1 MLVLDNVR
9 LTADSKPLSHEF
21 RRGCITVVLGHNGAG
36 KTRLCRLV
44 AGLDDC
50 LSGDILIGGERV
62 NDLSPGKRSVA
73 LVYQEFVNYASL
85 TVEENIGS
93 PMRAAKRSAKERR
106 TRVREIAAQ
115 LELTD
120 LLSRYPEELSGGQ
133 QQRVAIGRALA
144 KSAKVLVL
152 DEPLVNLDF
161 KLRESLE
168 VQLRELLVREELT
181 VVYTTSD
188 PRDAFNLA
196 DDLVLLHEHQVVQTG
211 EPLDVYQR
219 PVDPVAADL
228 MSDPGV
234 NRLPHHGSMRL
245 VRPEHLSLERS
256 NTTDVMFSARLLSA
270 ETSGSETFLH
280 CVVENEHWVARL
292 NGLHELDVGAEFELY
307 AHQNSVLEFAE
318 GGDG

>member
-1 MLVLDNVR
+1 MLILDNVR
-9 LTADSKPLSHEF
+9 LTATSKPLSHEF
-21 RRGCITVVLGHNGAG
+21 RRGRITVVLGRNGAG

-44 AGLDDC
+44 AGLDAC
-50 LSGDILIGGERV
+50 PAGDILIGGERV
-62 NDLSPGKRSVA
+62 NDVSPGKRSVA

-85 TVEENIGS
+85 TVEENIAS
-93 PMRAAKRSAKERR
+93 PLRAAKRSGKERQA
-106 TRVREIAAQ
+106 RVREIATQ
-115 LELTD
+115 LQLTD

-152 DEPLVNLDF
+152 DEPLVNLDY

-168 VQLRELLVREELT
+168 LQLRELLLREALT
-181 VVYTTSD
+181 VIYTSSD

-219 PVDPVAADL
+219 PVSPIAADL

-234 NRLPHHGSMRL
+234 NRLQQHGSMQL
-245 VRPEHLSLERS
+245 VRPEHLSLEQGDP
-256 NTTDVMFSARLLSA
+256 TDVAFPARLLSY
-270 ETSGSETFLH
+270 ETSGSETYLH
-280 CVVENEHWVARL
+280 CAVESEHWIARL
-292 NGLHELDVGAEFELY
+292 DGLHELDIGAELTLY
-307 AHQNSVLEFAE
+307 AHRNSVLRFE
-318 GGDG
+318 GGE

>member
-1 MLVLDNVR
+1 MLILDNVR
-9 LTADSKPLSHEF
+9 LTATSKPLNHEF
-21 RRGCITVVLGHNGAG
+21 RRGCITVVLGRNGAG

-44 AGLDDC
+44 AGLDTC
-50 LSGDILIGGERV
+50 LAGNILIDGKRI
-62 NDLSPGKRSVA
+62 NDVSPGKRSVA
-73 LVYQEFVNYASL
+73 LVYQAFVNYASL
-85 TVEENIGS
+85 TVEENIAS
-93 PMRAAKRSAKERR
+93 PMRAAKRSAMERQA
-106 TRVREIAAQ
+106 RVREIAAQ
-115 LELTD
+115 LQLTD

-181 VVYTTSD
+181 VIYTTSD

-211 EPLDVYQR
+211 MPLDVYQR
-219 PVDPVAADL
+219 PVNFIAADL

-234 NRLPHHGSMRL
+234 NRLTQDGSTLL
-245 VRPEHLSLERS
+245 VRPEHLSLERKFA
-256 NTTDVMFSARLLSA
+256 TDAVFPARLLSA

-280 CVVENEHWVARL
+280 CAVADEHWVARL
-292 NGLHELDVGAEFELY
+292 SGLHEFDIGAELTLY
-307 AHQNSVLEFAE
+307 SHRNSVLEFAE
-318 GGDG
+318 VSDG

>member
-1 MLVLDNVR
+1 MLNLDNVR
-9 LTADSKPLSHEF
+9 LTATSKPLSYEF
-21 RRGCITVVLGHNGAG
+21 RQGCITVVLGRNGAG

-44 AGLDDC
+44 AGLEPC
-50 LSGDILIGGERV
+50 PGGDILIDGERV

-73 LVYQEFVNYASL
+73 LVYQAFVNYASL
-85 TVEENIGS
+85 TVEENIAS
-93 PMRAAKRSAKERR
+93 PIRAAKRSKEERR
-106 TRVREIAAQ
+106 ARVLEIAKQ
-115 LELTD
+115 LQLTD
-120 LLSRYPEELSGGQ
+120 LLDRYPEELSGGQ

-161 KLRESLE
+161 KLRELLE
-168 VQLRELLVREELT
+168 VQLRELLVREALT
-181 VVYTTSD
+181 VIYTTSD

-211 EPLDVYQR
+211 APLEVYRQ
-219 PVDPVAADL
+219 PVNTQAADL

-234 NRLPHHGSMRL
+234 NRLEKGGSTHL

-256 NTTDVMFSARLLSA
+256 DHTDTAFSARLLSA

-280 CVVENEHWVARL
+280 CVVANEHWVARL
-292 NGLHELDVGAEFELY
+292 DGLHELDIGTEFTLY
-307 AHQNSVLEFAE
+307 AHRNSVLSFERGE
-318 GGDG
+318 

>member
-1 MLVLDNVR
+1 MLTLDNVR
-9 LTADSKPLSHEF
+9 LMSSSEPLNHEF
-21 RRGCITVVLGHNGAG
+21 KSGSITVVLGRNGAG

-44 AGLDDC
+44 AGLEDC
-50 LSGDILIGGERV
+50 PGGNLLIDGERV

-73 LVYQEFVNYASL
+73 LVYQAFVNYASL
-85 TVEENIGS
+85 TVEENIAS
-93 PMRAAKRSAKERR
+93 PLRAAKKGAQERR
-106 TRVREIAAQ
+106 ARVHEIAAQ
-115 LELTD
+115 LQLSD

-161 KLRESLE
+161 KLRELLE
-168 VQLRELLVREELT
+168 MQLRELLVREALA

-196 DDLVLLHEHQVVQTG
+196 DDLVLLHEHRIVQTG
-211 EPLDVYQR
+211 KPLDVYQH
-219 PVDPVAADL
+219 PVNPVAADL

-234 NRLPHHGSMRL
+234 NRLHQLGSVCL
-245 VRPEHLSLERS
+245 VRPEHLTLERLAS
-256 NTTDVMFSARLLSA
+256 TDESFSARLLSA

-280 CVVENEHWVARL
+280 CLVEDEHWVARL
-292 NGLHELDVGAEFELY
+292 DGLHDPEVGAELTLY
-307 AHQNSVLEFAE
+307 AHREAVIRFEEES
-318 GGDG
+318 GG